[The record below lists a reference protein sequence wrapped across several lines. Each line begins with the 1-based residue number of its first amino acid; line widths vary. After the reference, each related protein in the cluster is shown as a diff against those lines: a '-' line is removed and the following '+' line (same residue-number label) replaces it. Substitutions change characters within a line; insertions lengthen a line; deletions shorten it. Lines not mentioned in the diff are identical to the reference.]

1 MSHLEVPAELAFSMA
16 KTDRWTPEVTERSL
30 AKVSPSDVA
39 VKGRRKK
46 RNQQQVCGKTWK
58 KIFQVRPGLDATDC
72 SRVCR

>member
-16 KTDRWTPEVTERSL
+16 KTDRWTPEVTERNL

-46 RNQQQVCGKTWK
+46 RNQQQVCRMT
-58 KIFQVRPGLDATDC
+58 
-72 SRVCR
+72 

>member
-30 AKVSPSDVA
+30 AKVSPGDVA

-46 RNQQQVCGKTWK
+46 RNQQQVCMMTWK
-58 KIFQVRPGLDATDC
+58 KPRLPTYCYKSIFFAAAF
-72 SRVCR
+72 